1 MTEKECGVEGSDR
14 GLVCVQ
20 SKRCQEVERHGG
32 WAVVGG
38 DMCTELKRKEESGQG
53 VLERGY
59 PSGPLG
65 VSNPPPQQQRPSA
78 YGHQVD
84 TFS

>member
-1 MTEKECGVEGSDR
+1 MWKALTEALSVCRAR
-14 GLVCVQ
+14 GA
-20 SKRCQEVERHGG
+20 RRWNDTGG